1 MRRLY
6 LSLAKEHFSEVTQML
21 FLSGARQVGKTTVA
35 RQTGEISED
44 IVYLNWDITK
54 DRAII
59 TEGQHAV
66 SALFG
71 PPKIRKQK
79 PMMIFDEIH
88 KFSDWKNYLKG
99 FYDLYKDE
107 YHILVTGSA
116 RLDVYQ
122 AGGDSMMGRY
132 FMCRVHPFSV
142 RELEDTE
149 AREKEILPPI
159 NSDNFDRLYEFG
171 GFPDP
176 YLRASR
182 KFSTKW
188 HNARSRQLLYEDI
201 KDLSNIHETKQIE
214 VLMELLRHQTGGLL
228 NRSSLAKK
236 IQVSVP
242 TISNWL
248 SVLERLFHCFMIKP
262 WSNNVSRSLI
272 KEPKLYLY
280 DWTRVESEG
289 ARFENFVAS
298 HLLKAVDFWND
309 SGFGSY
315 GLYYLRNKD
324 GHEVDF
330 VVVRDNQPWF
340 LVEAKVS
347 DNGSLSKSL
356 RLFQD
361 QIKAPHA
368 FQVIRNMPYVDVDC
382 FKHKSPIL
390 VPARTLLSQLV

>member
-21 FLSGARQVGKTTVA
+21 FLTGARQVGKTTVA
-35 RQTGEISED
+35 RQASEIYD
-44 IVYLNWDITK
+44 DLVYLNWDITK

-66 SALFG
+66 SNLFG
-71 PPKIRKQK
+71 AAKLRKQK
-79 PMMIFDEIH
+79 PMVIFDEIH

-149 AREKEILPPI
+149 AREKDILPPL
-159 NSDNFDRLYEFG
+159 NSDKFDRLYEFG

-176 YLRASR
+176 YLQASP
-182 KFSTKW
+182 KFSAKW

-214 VLMELLRHQTGGLL
+214 ILMELLRHQTGGLL
-228 NRSSLAKK
+228 NRSNMAKK

-242 TISNWL
+242 TVSKWM
-248 SVLERLFHCFMIKP
+248 SVLERLYHCFMVKP

-272 KEPKLYLY
+272 KEPKVYLY
-280 DWTRVESEG
+280 DWTRVADAG
-289 ARFENFVAS
+289 AKFENFVAS

-340 LVEAKVS
+340 LVEAKLS
-347 DNGSLSKSL
+347 DNGGISKSL

-368 FQVIRNMPYVDVDC
+368 FQVVHDMPYVDADC
-382 FKHKSPIL
+382 FEHKNPII
-390 VPARTLLSQLV
+390 VPARTLLSQLI